1 MIDIDE
7 LECTVFGNSKPYNF
21 GQTKNHWKIKD
32 FGFSSQV
39 HKKAYTGCTR
49 CTLNIGY
56 SLRYKLSIKY
66 AHPFL

>member
-39 HKKAYTGCTR
+39 YKKAHTG
-49 CTLNIGY
+49 
-56 SLRYKLSIKY
+56 LRYKLSIKY